1 MAGRFRMRKIAT
13 RLRQELYRRERRQFI
28 PANAMAEDIYL
39 VSFPKSGNH
48 WLRFLLANAIKAH
61 YAMGREV
68 NFFTIDDLIPNIH
81 MVTGNL
87 QTAGPFGRP
96 ELPRL
101 IKSHCDYNPYY
112 NRVVLLVR
120 DPRDVLISYY
130 HFLRDR
136 QMIPQAWAISSF
148 IRHPKHGAAA
158 WATHTHSWCAH
169 VKAGQH
175 IQLFSY
181 EAFLQDTPQQLDRLM
196 RTLGLCL
203 SDENLET
210 AIKLSS
216 KTAMRLS
223 EGQHRSLTLSQSR
236 HAPLVRQ
243 GEATQG
249 KSLEEAD
256 RHYIEDTTRH
266 AARLVGYDY

>member
-1 MAGRFRMRKIAT
+1 MAGRFRINQLVG

-39 VSFPKSGNH
+39 VSFPRSGNH

-61 YAMGREV
+61 YAMEREV

-81 MVTGNL
+81 VVNGNL

-96 ELPRL
+96 ELPRI

-112 NRVVLLVR
+112 NRVLLLVR
-120 DPRDVLISYY
+120 DPRDVFISYY

-136 QMIPQAWAISSF
+136 QMIPEAWDIAAL
-148 IRHPKHGAAA
+148 IRHPTHGAVA
-158 WATHTHSWCAH
+158 WATHTHSWYAH
-169 VKAGQH
+169 VKVGQT
-175 IQLFSY
+175 IQLLSY

-203 SDENLET
+203 SDESLET
-210 AIKLSS
+210 AIKRSS
-216 KTAMRLS
+216 KAAMQLW
-223 EGQHRSLTLSQSR
+223 EGQHRTLMLSR
-236 HAPLVRQ
+236 SGNAPLVRQ
-243 GEATQG
+243 GESTQG
-249 KSLEEAD
+249 RSLVEAD
-256 RHYIEDTTRH
+256 RRYIEDATRD
-266 AARLVGYDY
+266 AAHLVGYDY